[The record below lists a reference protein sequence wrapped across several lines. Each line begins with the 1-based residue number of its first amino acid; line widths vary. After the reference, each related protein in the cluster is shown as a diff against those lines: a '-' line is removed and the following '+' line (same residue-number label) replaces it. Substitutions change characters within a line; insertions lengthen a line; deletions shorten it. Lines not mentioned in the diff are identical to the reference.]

1 MTDPPADQVIRSLR
15 DDHRKA
21 KATLKNLARLGR
33 VLSIVL
39 IVVFVGFLTHMYG
52 KVTTMYA
59 PEQFEK
65 PLQEEARNLLPK
77 LEPQLRQLWTETA
90 PVYGEMA
97 MNTFQE
103 ALPAV
108 REASVLELEA
118 LRTNLIAN
126 AHERVGESLDRISRR
141 QYALLAEHFP
151 KLSAPEQMD
160 RMGEHWMESITG
172 DLEQILV
179 HFEMMYAEDLGQLAA
194 TLDQFRGSEYERMSE
209 DEVSREFI
217 HLWLMKLDRWVL
229 LEGRSQEVPDHD
241 G

>member
-1 MTDPPADQVIRSLR
+1 MKS
-15 DDHRKA
+15 
-21 KATLKNLARLGR
+21 
-33 VLSIVL
+33 
-39 IVVFVGFLTHMYG
+39 
-52 KVTTMYA
+52 
-59 PEQFEK
+59 
-65 PLQEEARNLLPK
+65 
-77 LEPQLRQLWTETA
+77 
-90 PVYGEMA
+90 
-97 MNTFQE
+97 FQE

-108 REASVLELEA
+108 REASVLELQA

-126 AHERVGESLDRISRR
+126 AHERVGESLERISRR

-151 KLSAPEQMD
+151 KLSAPEHMD

-172 DLEQILV
+172 DLAAVLV
-179 HFEMMYAEDLGQLAA
+179 HFEMMYSEDLGQLAA
-194 TLDQFRGSEYERMSE
+194 TLDQFRGSEYEQMSE